1 MQSFPNITVL
11 DVATILNQV
20 RDIIEQVIMAV
31 EYVFIFTV
39 LAGLMVMYA
48 AIHATLDDRI
58 REAAVLRTLG
68 GRRGQLLSSIV
79 LEYAGL
85 GLLSGLVG
93 AITAGAIGMVIGK
106 QIFDLTYVPGPA
118 LWISGIVLGAV
129 GVGVAG
135 TLGTR
140 FVLNQPPLKT
150 LRRI

>member
-1 MQSFPNITVL
+1 
-11 DVATILNQV
+11 
-20 RDIIEQVIMAV
+20 
-31 EYVFIFTV
+31 
-39 LAGLMVMYA
+39 MVMYA
-48 AIHATLDDRI
+48 TIHATLDDRI

-68 GRRGQLLSSIV
+68 GRRSQLMSSIV

-93 AITAGAIGMVIGK
+93 AIAAGLIGMVIAK
-106 QIFDLTYVPGPA
+106 HVFDLTYLPGPT
-118 LWISGIVLGAV
+118 LWLSGMLIGAI

-150 LRRI
+150 LRGT